1 VKSGGDRGEIGEGL
15 HLVPREL
22 LQGQQL
28 LPVAIPSPPHLGLV
42 VGVVGGVVVGGGGG
56 VNVAVAVG
64 VVGSYSSGVVA
75 GRRGGVV
82 EVVRGGGVPVF
93 LRGVVAVGEVVVA
106 GGVRPGRGLGCLR
119 GPLTAARRERGRGVP
134 GCLLGGLLL
143 LRLQTRFL
151 GLCLLL
157 LLLCRVVPG
166 GVVVVSEVMFALV
179 VVVAVA
185 VGLLLLLL
193 LLSLNLSLL
202 FPSAA
207 GRAGT
212 TETTYGTPL
221 GTPILVDVLA
231 QVVIVRYGV
240 PKVSVDA
247 TPAIAMAF
255 H

>member
-1 VKSGGDRGEIGEGL
+1 VS
-15 HLVPREL
+15 
-22 LQGQQL
+22 
-28 LPVAIPSPPHLGLV
+28 VA
-42 VGVVGGVVVGGGGG
+42 
-56 VNVAVAVG
+56 VAVAVG
-64 VVGSYSSGVVA
+64 VVGSDSSGVVA

-82 EVVRGGGVPVF
+82 EVRGGVPVV
-93 LRGVVAVGEVVVA
+93 LGRVVAVGEVVVA

-134 GCLLGGLLL
+134 RCLLRGLLLLL

-157 LLLCRVVPG
+157 LLLLLCRVVLG
-166 GVVVVSEVMFALV
+166 RVVVVVVVSEMVVVFALV

-185 VGLLLLLL
+185 VGGLLL
-193 LLSLNLSLL
+193 LLSLNFSLL

-212 TETTYGTPL
+212 TEATYGTPL